1 MTTCKQIYARFE
13 ALEERLAHCYFTLHE
28 RFITNPPLARFWA
41 AIETL
46 GLTHYAYHPCDE
58 PMLKHVQ
65 YRPGFYSRDKEGKEY
80 ELVLW

>member
-1 MTTCKQIYARFE
+1 MPQKTKRRLPFRPRPDLW
-13 ALEERLAHCYFTLHE
+13 ALAKL
-28 RFITNPPLARFWA
+28 WA

-65 YRPGFYSRDKEGKEY
+65 YRPGFYTRDKDGKEY